1 MKNWP
6 AKGRFM
12 SDEVPK
18 EYDGLYFLPGDEDY
32 ELKIQ
37 YFVLSEEY
45 RGGDKIGNN
54 SIGDCFHVAFFRPD
68 ENGDAKFDEHFEAI
82 FADPS
87 VYLDGLVGGELF
99 GCMLRKTTK
108 SGKWFEEYLTRAKNY
123 VKIQPTN

>member
-1 MKNWP
+1 
-6 AKGRFM
+6 M
-12 SDEVPK
+12 SDEEPE
-18 EYDGLYFLPGDEDY
+18 EYDGLYFLPGDEDN

-45 RGGDKIGNN
+45 KGAEKVNHN
-54 SIGDCFHVAFFRPD
+54 EIGDCFHVAFFKPD
-68 ENGDAKFDEHFEAI
+68 EDGCAKFDEHFEAI

-87 VYLDGLVGGELF
+87 VYLDNLVGGNLF